1 MVIQMTGETSS
12 KKRGSEDFSGY
23 FCSRPFT
30 FVEVTGWQKPKGD
43 VFVCCPTWLDT
54 PIGNIRSGSMDEIWN
69 GPTAQEVRQ
78 SILDGSYKY
87 CRLSR
92 CGFLQMKTGPVQK
105 LEDVDDPQMKEVI
118 EKRLTKLPYGPR
130 EVTCSFDKSCN
141 LSCPSCRTELIIEN
155 GLRDEIEDI
164 QSKLQSQ
171 WLRDARWMS
180 ITGSGDPFGSPF
192 FRKWLR
198 SMRREDLPNLETLH
212 LISNGLLWTP
222 HNWEAIPADIRAL
235 VRTAAISIDAARPD
249 TYAVNRRRGNFDKLL
264 RNLEFVSKLRKNG
277 PINHMTISMVV
288 QENNFEE
295 MPEFVA
301 LAKRFG
307 FDLVYFSQLVDWG
320 TYPKEELLNRQ
331 VHRLEHPRHGDL
343 LEVLQM
349 PELRDPIVF
358 LGNLTQLRE
367 QVDAQRAA

>member
-1 MVIQMTGETSS
+1 MTVETPSH
-12 KKRGSEDFSGY
+12 KPEAEDFSGY

-54 PIGNIRSGSMDEIWN
+54 PIGNIRSGSMEDVWN
-69 GPTAQEVRQ
+69 GPTAQAVRE
-78 SILDGSYKY
+78 SILDGSYRY
-87 CRLSR
+87 CRLAR

-105 LEDVDDPQMKEVI
+105 VEDVDDPQMKEVI
-118 EKRLTKLPYGPR
+118 EKGLTKLPYGPR

-141 LSCPSCRTELIIEN
+141 LSCPSCRTERIIEE

-164 QSKLQSQ
+164 QSRLQTE

-192 FRKWLR
+192 FRQWLR

-212 LISNGLLWTP
+212 LISNGLLWTQ
-222 HNWEAIPADIRAL
+222 HNWEAIPAEVRAL
-235 VRTAAISIDAARPD
+235 VHTAAISIDAARPD
-249 TYAVNRRRGNFDKLL
+249 TYAVNRRLGTFDKLL
-264 RNLEFVSKLRKNG
+264 RNLEFVSTLRKNG

-320 TYPKEELLNRQ
+320 TYPKEELQARQ
-331 VHRLEHPRHGDL
+331 VHRPQHPRHGSL
-343 LEVLQM
+343 LKVLQS

-367 QVDAQRAA
+367 QADSQRAAS

>member
-1 MVIQMTGETSS
+1 MKASGHPPAGNQITTVRHVMTN
-12 KKRGSEDFSGY
+12 DFSGY

-54 PIGNIRSGSMDEIWN
+54 PIGNILDGSMEEIWN
-69 GPTAQEVRQ
+69 GATAQDVRR
-78 SILDGSYKY
+78 SILDGSYSY

-92 CGFLQMKTGPVQK
+92 CGFLQMKTGPVQRI
-105 LEDVDDPQMKEVI
+105 EDVDDPQMLDVI
-118 EKRLTKLPYGPR
+118 ENNLTSLPYGPR

-141 LSCPSCRTELIIEN
+141 LSCPSCRVELIIET
-155 GLRDEIEDI
+155 GLRDEIESI
-164 QSKLQSQ
+164 QERLQSE
-171 WLRDARWMS
+171 WLHNARWMS

-198 SMRREDLPNLETLH
+198 SMRRADLPNLETLH
-212 LISNGLLWTP
+212 LISNGQLWTP
-222 HNWEAIPADIRAL
+222 HNWNAIPAEIRSL
-235 VRTAAISIDAARPD
+235 VKKAAISIDAARPE

-264 RNLEFVSKLRKNG
+264 RNLDFVSTLRRDG
-277 PINHMTISMVV
+277 PIEHMTISMVV

-295 MPEFVA
+295 MPEFVD

-320 TYPKEELLNRQ
+320 TYPKEELLQRQ
-331 VHRLEHPRHGDL
+331 VHRPEHPRHQAL
-343 LEVLQM
+343 LDVLMAPQM
-349 PELRDPIVF
+349 FEPNVF
-358 LGNLTQLRE
+358 LGNLTDL
-367 QVDAQRAA
+367 RAA